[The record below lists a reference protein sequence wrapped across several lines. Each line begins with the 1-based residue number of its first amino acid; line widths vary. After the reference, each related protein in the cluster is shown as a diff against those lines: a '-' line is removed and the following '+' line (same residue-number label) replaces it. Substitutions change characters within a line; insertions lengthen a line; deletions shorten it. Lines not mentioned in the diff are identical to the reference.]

1 MNENLHISEEGLR
14 FIANFEGCYLTAY
27 DDLQPKK
34 KLVKGDKIKGTLTI
48 GYGHIEGVYIG
59 QTITQ
64 KEAWEMFK
72 NDMAKD
78 YELRV
83 KRQLKVEVNQLM
95 FDALVS
101 RAYNVGNVVN
111 VAKALNEKNYDLA
124 LKLMEKPNT
133 SKGIVLNGL
142 TKRRNAEKEMLRKGI
157 NQLLNPVVT
166 RDEVLEKAV
175 SKIIKSGINI
185 DFNSWKRADLIKIKN
200 VPSLLIKFANTK
212 DYPSAVEALVEKGVI
227 SSKETWMKH
236 KYSVANVISLIKKF
250 ASIL

>member
-111 VAKALNEKNYDLA
+111 VAKALNEKDYDLA

-142 TKRRNAEKEMLRKGI
+142 TKRR
-157 NQLLNPVVT
+157 
-166 RDEVLEKAV
+166 
-175 SKIIKSGINI
+175 SK
-185 DFNSWKRADLIKIKN
+185 
-200 VPSLLIKFANTK
+200 PC
-212 DYPSAVEALVEKGVI
+212 
-227 SSKETWMKH
+227 
-236 KYSVANVISLIKKF
+236 
-250 ASIL
+250 